1 MAARARR
8 KRTRA
13 SAGEAPAD
21 ARERIL
27 NAALAVFSERGFEG
41 ARTREIAERADANL
55 GLIKYYYDTKE
66 KLWQAAVSRAFEQ
79 LRAEVGE
86 LVFAAAEPD
95 TAGERARLERL
106 LRSGVH
112 FMARHPE
119 FMRLMNDEGKRDG
132 PRMRFLTDRFVKPM
146 AVALARRVDAA
157 RAAARLPAIS
167 PVSTHYIAL
176 GAVGLVFSQAP
187 ECLRLMGVDPTTE
200 EFASAHADAVVRL
213 LLGPVAT
220 PGPPSDRSA

>member
-1 MAARARR
+1 MAPRA
-8 KRTRA
+8 KR
-13 SAGEAPAD
+13 SHAGGGGAD
-21 ARERIL
+21 SRERIL
-27 NAALAVFSERGFEG
+27 TAALQVFAELGFDG

-79 LRAEVGE
+79 LRSELGE
-86 LVFAAAEPD
+86 FVFEAAEEGP
-95 TAGERARLERL
+95 AAERVRLEKL
-106 LRSGVH
+106 LRAGVL

-132 PRMRFLTDRFVKPM
+132 PRMRFLTDRYVKPM
-146 AVALARRVDAA
+146 AEALAQRVKGA
-157 RAAARLPAIS
+157 RADARLPAIS

-176 GAVGLVFSQAP
+176 GAIGLVFSQAP

-200 EFASAHADAVVRL
+200 AFASAHADAVVRL
-213 LLGPVAT
+213 LLGP
-220 PGPPSDRSA
+220 PGEASLV